1 MKDTNKYF
9 NVSFM
14 EMIILSLLLHVSL
27 LIIVPRIDMNAL
39 MIPEVLDIQITMEEP
54 QVKLPDPPKPIE
66 KKEVIKKELKKIE
79 PKKVQEDLPSIK
91 EKEVPVEA
99 HEEPVQEPQK
109 IQEEQVLSPKINPEA
124 IQKIT
129 DTYTNVL
136 TRAIAAEKKYP
147 KLAQMRQWQGE
158 VLLKI
163 EINPDGELV
172 GAKIQKESRY
182 KILNEEAIAM
192 VNRASPFPKP
202 PEDLQKSIF
211 TVIVPI
217 SFKLE

>member
-1 MKDTNKYF
+1 MDKNNKYF
-9 NVSFM
+9 NLSFI
-14 EMIILSLLLHVSL
+14 EMILLSLLLHASL
-27 LIIVPRIDMNAL
+27 LIIVPQIKINAL
-39 MIPEVLDIQITMEEP
+39 KMPEILDIEITMDEP
-54 QVKLPDPPKPIE
+54 KIKLPDPPKPVE
-66 KKEVIKKELKKIE
+66 KKEVIKNE
-79 PKKVQEDLPSIK
+79 PKKVAPQKIVEELPSIK
-91 EKEVPVEA
+91 EKEVPPEA
-99 HEEPVQEPQK
+99 LKEPIQEPQK
-109 IQEEQVLSPKINPEA
+109 IQEEQVVSPQKNTEA
-124 IQKIT
+124 IQQMT

-163 EINPDGELV
+163 EISPNGELV
-172 GAKIQKESRY
+172 SANIQKESRY

-192 VNRASPFPKP
+192 VKRASPFPKP